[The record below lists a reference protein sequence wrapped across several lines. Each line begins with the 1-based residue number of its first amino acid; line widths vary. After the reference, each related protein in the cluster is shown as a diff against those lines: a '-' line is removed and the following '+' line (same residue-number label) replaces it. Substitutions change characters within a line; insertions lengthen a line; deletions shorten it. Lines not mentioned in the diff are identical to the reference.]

1 MSNHSEPLLCVS
13 DLVVEFDT
21 PAGPARAVDGMALTV
36 HPHELL
42 CIVGESGSGKSVT
55 MLATMGLLPATARI
69 AAGQIRYKN
78 RELSSLPAGEMRR
91 LRGRELA
98 MIFQDPMTSLNPT
111 IRIGKQVGEII
122 TLHEPKA
129 SKADVKR
136 RVIDL
141 LSQVNIPRP
150 EYRYSAF
157 PHQFSGGMRQRAM
170 IAMAMAH
177 APALLI
183 ADEPTTALDVTIQA
197 QILEVLRQMRERT
210 GSAMVLITHD
220 LGVVAET
227 ADRVVVMYSGRA
239 METGT
244 VQEIFHDPQHPYTIG
259 LLAGLLDMSG
269 TGKTAYT
276 IPGQPPALTRR
287 PSGCPFH
294 PRCALHQGRDI
305 CRTTTPVLAD
315 SPSGRA
321 ACHFANETAAWAAEK
336 FPHIRRGPSGRAS
349 Q

>member
-1 MSNHSEPLLCVS
+1 MHNHNEPLLCVS

-78 RELSSLPAGEMRR
+78 REISSLPAGQMRR

-150 EYRYSAF
+150 E
-157 PHQFSGGMRQRAM
+157 
-170 IAMAMAH
+170 
-177 APALLI
+177 
-183 ADEPTTALDVTIQA
+183 
-197 QILEVLRQMRERT
+197 
-210 GSAMVLITHD
+210 
-220 LGVVAET
+220 
-227 ADRVVVMYSGRA
+227 
-239 METGT
+239 
-244 VQEIFHDPQHPYTIG
+244 
-259 LLAGLLDMSG
+259 
-269 TGKTAYT
+269 
-276 IPGQPPALTRR
+276 
-287 PSGCPFH
+287 
-294 PRCALHQGRDI
+294 
-305 CRTTTPVLAD
+305 
-315 SPSGRA
+315 
-321 ACHFANETAAWAAEK
+321 
-336 FPHIRRGPSGRAS
+336 
-349 Q
+349 